1 MRNRN
6 ENYDSKYDIL
16 YISKKINAP
25 SISEEPIDG
34 VLIRREVYTNEIIG
48 ITIFD
53 IKKAITRR
61 RIL

>member
-6 ENYDSKYDIL
+6 TNYDKKYDIL
-16 YISKKINAP
+16 YISKKDNKP

-34 VLIRREVYTNEIIG
+34 VLIRRAVYTNEIVG

-53 IKKAITRR
+53 IKEAIK
-61 RIL
+61 